1 MDNSVMMPNLLVT
14 GASGIV
20 GHELVKQLLASTP
33 LTNQNI
39 IAGVHSKDGAEIMSK
54 YSGLKI
60 VDLDYDK
67 PDTVANAFRN
77 IDSLFLLT
85 MPNPD
90 SIDNFA
96 DVIKLAMNNGI
107 SYIVKL

>member
-1 MDNSVMMPNLLVT
+1 
-14 GASGIV
+14 
-20 GHELVKQLLASTP
+20 
-33 LTNQNI
+33 
-39 IAGVHSKDGAEIMSK
+39 MSK